1 MEDGEIPEKGASK
14 FRGRNRYTKSIEGV
28 KKDPWAGMWMLRGG
42 KEGGLYPQVCTK
54 PPRTTEP
61 PLGALTPAETVPPVS
76 VAMAAGR
83 AGAVGAAA
91 RTIKTQ
97 TAAA

>member
-1 MEDGEIPEKGASK
+1 
-14 FRGRNRYTKSIEGV
+14 
-28 KKDPWAGMWMLRGG
+28 MLLGG

-54 PPRTTEP
+54 LPRTTEP

-76 VAMAAGR
+76 VAMAAAGR